1 MGKDRSL
8 QSRSAVT
15 RAKLIEATL
24 NVIHEVGFKAAST
37 ELFAKQA
44 GVSRGAM
51 LYHFPTR
58 HDLTVAASQHLLR
71 GGSQAIHDKVEEV
84 NAGRMTMYDL
94 VDYLWSI
101 YSGRFFYLSLEMVV
115 EARNNPEFRAALMPV
130 LREFHNA
137 LDTIWQSLHAENG
150 ENAHQTVV
158 VLNLTVCLMRGMGV
172 QTVLRTDKPYYDEMV
187 ALWKQIL
194 PTLMHQATKAEDSTQ

>member
-1 MGKDRSL
+1 M
-8 QSRSAVT
+8 VT

-24 NVIHEVGFKAAST
+24 DVIHEVGFKAAST
-37 ELFAKQA
+37 ELFARRA

-58 HDLTVAASQHLLR
+58 HDLTVAAAQYLLR
-71 GGSQAIHDKVEEV
+71 SATQEIRDKVEEV

-94 VDYLWSI
+94 VDYLWLI

-115 EARNNPEFRAALMPV
+115 EARSNAEFRAAFMPV
-130 LREFHNA
+130 LKEFHNA
-137 LDTIWQSLHAENG
+137 LDTIWKSLHEENG
-150 ENAHQTVV
+150 ETAHQAVV

-172 QTVLRTDKPYYDEMV
+172 QTVLRTDKPYYDEMI
-187 ALWKQIL
+187 ALWKQTL
-194 PTLMHQATKAEDSTQ
+194 PTLLHKASTEK